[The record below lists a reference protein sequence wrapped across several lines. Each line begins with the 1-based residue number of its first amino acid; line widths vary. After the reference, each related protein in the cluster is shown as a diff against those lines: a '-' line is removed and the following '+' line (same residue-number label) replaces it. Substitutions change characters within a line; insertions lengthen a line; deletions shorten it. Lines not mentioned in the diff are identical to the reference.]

1 MNAFEL
7 TMILAKLHAN
17 LTTTNISEI
26 HATVGSKLFEGAL
39 FPMDR
44 RAMELLLDIL
54 HLCDTKSSYTPLPII
69 LTKHSLRKELH
80 NSVLDSSTGL
90 KAQRAT

>member
-7 TMILAKLHAN
+7 TIMLAKLHDN
-17 LTTTNISEI
+17 LTAPHISKI
-26 HATVGSKLFEGAL
+26 HATVESKLFAGNL

-54 HLCDTKSSYTPLPII
+54 HLCATKARYTSWTITQI
-69 LTKHSLRKELH
+69 KHRLNKELQD
-80 NSVLDSSTGL
+80 SVLDSSTGL